1 MKEKHT
7 HFMSTVGV
15 GPKGQIVIP
24 KEVRDMFDIQPGDS
38 LMLMADINR
47 GIALNKQSF
56 MIKMAEA
63 IFNGEVKD
71 QVQAESQEDQKVF
84 AQAIKDTQE
93 NNGIPV
99 TLPKEKMGEGR

>member
-47 GIALNKQSF
+47 GIALNKQSV

-63 IFNGEVKD
+63 IFKGEAKD
-71 QVQAESQEDQKVF
+71 QFQAEPQENLNVF
-84 AQAIKDTQE
+84 AQAIKDTKE
-93 NNGIPV
+93 NDGAPV
-99 TLPKEKMGEGR
+99 TLPKEKRGEDK

>member
-38 LMLMADINR
+38 LMLMADVNR
-47 GIALNKQSF
+47 GIALNKQSV
-56 MIKMAEA
+56 MIKIAEA
-63 IFNGEVKD
+63 IFKGETNE
-71 QVQAESQEDQKVF
+71 QFQAEPQENLKAF
-84 AQAIKDTQE
+84 ARAIKDTQE
-93 NNGIPV
+93 NNGAPV
-99 TLPKEKMGEGR
+99 TLPKEKRGEEK